1 MVKETKQ
8 KEAPKTKEK
17 RKMRFEKQAIISLGS
32 AAALLVF
39 GSCDAFVFSQPK
51 NKLSPT
57 FLVPSSTLSYSVSG
71 TGGSS
76 STSTRLFA
84 SLEDD
89 DDEEDDDHDDEE
101 EDDNTNP
108 LGKGVNSVS
117 WLPSVVGQS
126 GQEISGLK
134 EGSEILPLFPLG

>member
-8 KEAPKTKEK
+8 KEAPKTKK

-76 STSTRLFA
+76 SSSTRLFA

-89 DDEEDDDHDDEE
+89 DDDEDDHDDE